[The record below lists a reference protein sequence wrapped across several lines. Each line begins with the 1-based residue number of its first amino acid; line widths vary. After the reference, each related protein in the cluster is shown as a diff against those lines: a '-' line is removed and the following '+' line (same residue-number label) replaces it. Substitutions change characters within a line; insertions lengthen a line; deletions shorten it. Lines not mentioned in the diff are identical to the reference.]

1 MVLAGQRR
9 AATRVR
15 GTRSL
20 GRRGLVLVLL
30 PCLLAA
36 AGHAQPGPSPAPEPA
51 LLPEGGMVW
60 QVPVEEGL
68 AVEIEHALGRVQVQ
82 GGAPGRIVLRARP
95 SVAGVELRIVREPG
109 VLKLATQGRR
119 DDAGTPAAGAPPASL
134 VAGELEVDV
143 PPGHAVRLRA
153 TSAQIEVDGLRAP
166 ELTIGLLAGS
176 LRVRAELARLRLDLV
191 QASAELDLGRL
202 EQADLATVSGL
213 AAPARSGAQG
223 RVQVRSVSAG
233 LDLDPGTLAEAL
245 RIETVAGPVRL
256 AVAPGPGAASRTHQP
271 DGRSVGSRAATCGAG
286 ARPRHRT
293 RKDRERRR
301 HAASDRR
308 GRVAA
313 ASGAGL
319 GPPAHAGAVG
329 GPAPARAV
337 RPPAAG

>member
-20 GRRGLVLVLL
+20 GRRGLVPILL

-119 DDAGTPAAGAPPASL
+119 DDAGTAAAGAPPASL
-134 VAGELEVDV
+134 VAGQLEVDV

-166 ELTIGLLAGS
+166 ELAIGLLAGS

-191 QASAELDLGRL
+191 QASADLDLGRL
-202 EQADLATVSGL
+202 EQADLATVSGPVRL
-213 AAPARSGAQG
+213 RARGAG

-233 LDLDPGTLAEAL
+233 LDLDPGALAEAL

-256 AVAPGPGAASRTHQP
+256 AVAPGPGAGLELISQTG
-271 DGRSVGSRAATCGAG
+271 DLWV
-286 ARPRHRT
+286 
-293 RKDRERRR
+293 
-301 HAASDRR
+301 
-308 GRVAA
+308 RV
-313 ASGAGL
+313 
-319 GPPAHAGAVG
+319 PQ
-329 GPAPARAV
+329 
-337 RPPAAG
+337 PAALALDLATAHGRIESAAGTPLRTAEGGWRLRQEQGSARLRMQALSADLHLHAQ

>member
-15 GTRSL
+15 GTRS
-20 GRRGLVLVLL
+20 RRRTCLVPILL

-202 EQADLATVSGL
+202 EQADLATVSGFL
-213 AAPARSGAQG
+213 RLRAKGAG
-223 RVQVRSVSAG
+223 RIQLRTVSAG

-256 AVAPGPGAASRTHQP
+256 AVAPGPGAALELTSQTG
-271 DGRSVGSRAATCGAG
+271 DLWV
-286 ARPRHRT
+286 
-293 RKDRERRR
+293 
-301 HAASDRR
+301 
-308 GRVAA
+308 RV
-313 ASGAGL
+313 
-319 GPPAHAGAVG
+319 PQ
-329 GPAPARAV
+329 
-337 RPPAAG
+337 PAALALDLATAHGRIESTAGSPLRTAEGGWRLRQEQGSARLRMQALSADLHLHAQ